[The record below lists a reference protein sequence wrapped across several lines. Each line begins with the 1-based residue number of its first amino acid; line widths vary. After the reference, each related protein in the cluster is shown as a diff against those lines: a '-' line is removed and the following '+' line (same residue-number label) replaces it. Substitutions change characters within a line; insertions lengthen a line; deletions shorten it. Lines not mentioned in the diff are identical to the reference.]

1 MLSRCALNNTTEVK
15 WTTQKVQSLFT
26 NLCRTGVIPILFSV
40 IQKHALQNPR
50 VTAPYQ
56 NQFHTLTFMFF
67 YRTNFVQWKICNY
80 IFKYAMYTF
89 HYFYRKSAYKQSWIS
104 ATLIITLYTTQHTHA
119 KIQFIKLKLA
129 SVFVDQ

>member
-56 NQFHTLTFMFF
+56 N
-67 YRTNFVQWKICNY
+67 
-80 IFKYAMYTF
+80 
-89 HYFYRKSAYKQSWIS
+89 
-104 ATLIITLYTTQHTHA
+104 
-119 KIQFIKLKLA
+119 
-129 SVFVDQ
+129 